1 MCRPRLDRRK
11 PPKVS
16 TEFDPTGL
24 LVQVHRHAER
34 MEQVTRAILETPGDT
49 DPELR
54 KAVESFAAALSGRD
68 DGAGTANLPDDL
80 VPYLEKVAR
89 HAYKVTDSDVD
100 RLKQVGYS
108 EDAIFELTL
117 AAALGAA
124 RARLERGL
132 QAMGIAS

>member
-1 MCRPRLDRRK
+1 
-11 PPKVS
+11 
-16 TEFDPTGL
+16 
-24 LVQVHRHAER
+24 

-68 DGAGTANLPDDL
+68 AGGAADLPDDL
-80 VPYLEKVAR
+80 VPYLEKVAKY
-89 HAYKVTDSDVD
+89 AYKVTDADVD
-100 RLKQVGYS
+100 RLKQAGYS

-132 QAMGIAS
+132 QAMGMHP